1 MEKSLLLKTV
11 GKNIAIQRL
20 MKDISQKDLAKLC
33 EKQAGMLSNI
43 EKGNTNLTLNT
54 LYDIAKALD
63 VDIQELFNKIEFAE
77 KL

>member
-20 MKDISQKDLAKLC
+20 MKDISQKDLAALC

-43 EKGNTNLTLNT
+43 EKGNTNLTVNT
-54 LYDIAKALD
+54 LYDIAAALN
-63 VDIQELFNKIEFAE
+63 VDTKNLLNPIEFDV
-77 KL
+77 KQ